1 MTTRHKKLGNGLSR
15 RDFLKA
21 TAGVAGGVA
30 ASSLLPASMVAAQ
43 DSVTLD
49 YWSVA
54 WGGAAEVANSF
65 AEAYQTAGGRPDVQ
79 INFSQFPG
87 DRLPERVLLALL
99 ANGGPHFF
107 NQNDVEWTK
116 YTYTGAADPVPLDI
130 FGVDSYDGLNQ
141 YYKPGI
147 VELMQSASP
156 DGQIR
161 VLNETGTVYAFV
173 YNATAFDDAGIPR
186 PSPTEPM
193 TWDEWGEAAA
203 ELTIWDGDRLVRS
216 GYAARMEAP
225 FWKEAFQNHFTT
237 MVRQAGGDVLSA
249 DGKEATFTSDEA
261 VAGFQHYVDFF
272 KKYKTITPGFVTDPF
287 GDFQAQRIVSLL
299 SFPAFYATMLNRDL
313 PFEVGV
319 APWPVV
325 AGGKRITAGSFAGW
339 IVNPNKPDEERAETW
354 KFLAWMLMN
363 PNDAMGV
370 EVGKYGTAITW
381 PNQWHDDFIA
391 SDDNWRPFYETQQY
405 AVPALL
411 HPRALEVKDQVM
423 SAISNMIIGDDSVA
437 DALAGAKER
446 VDAILAQPGI

>member
-1 MTTRHKKLGNGLSR
+1 MTSRRKNLGNRLSR

-30 ASSLLPASMVAAQ
+30 ASSLLPAAMVAAQ
-43 DSVTLD
+43 DTTTLD

-65 AEAYQTAGGRPDVQ
+65 ADAYQAAGGRPDVQ
-79 INFSQFPG
+79 VNFSQFPG
-87 DRLPERVLLALL
+87 DRLPERILLALL

-116 YTYTGAADPVPLDI
+116 YTHTGAADPLPLDI

-147 VELMQSASP
+147 VDLMQSASP

-173 YNATAFDDAGIPR
+173 YNATAYDDAGIPR

-203 ELTIWDGDRLVRS
+203 ALTIWDGDRLVRS
-216 GYAARMEAP
+216 GYAARMEGP
-225 FWKEAFQNHFTT
+225 YWKEAFQNHFTT
-237 MVRQAGGDVLSA
+237 LVRQAGGDVLSA
-249 DGKEATFTSDEA
+249 DGTEATFASEEA

-287 GDFQAQRIVSLL
+287 GDFQAGRIVSLL

-423 SAISNMIIGDDSVA
+423 SAISNMIIGDASVA
-437 DALAGAKER
+437 DALAAAKAN

>member
-1 MTTRHKKLGNGLSR
+1 MTPRKKDLGHRLSR
-15 RDFLKA
+15 RQFLKA
-21 TAGVAGGVA
+21 TAGITGGLA
-30 ASSLLPASMVAAQ
+30 ASSLLPASLVAAQ
-43 DSVTLD
+43 DTVTLD

-65 AEAYQTAGGRPDVQ
+65 AEAYQTAGGRSDVTV
-79 INFSQFPG
+79 NFSQFPG
-87 DRLPERVLLALL
+87 DRLPERILLALL

-116 YTYTGAADPVPLDI
+116 YTYTGAADPLPLDI
-130 FGVDSYDGLNQ
+130 FGVDSYEGLNQ

-161 VLNETGTVYAFV
+161 VMNETGTVYAFV
-173 YNATAFDDAGIPR
+173 YNATAFDDAGVPR

-193 TWDEWGEAAA
+193 SWEEWGEAAA
-203 ELTIWDGDRLVRS
+203 ELSIWEGDRLVRS

-237 MVRQAGGDVLSA
+237 LVRQAGGDVLSA
-249 DGKEATFTSDEA
+249 DGSEAIFTSDEA

-272 KKYKTITPGFVTDPF
+272 KKYKSITPGFVTNPF
-287 GDFQAQRIVSLL
+287 GDFEAGRIVSLL
-299 SFPAFYATMLNRDL
+299 SFPAFYATMKNKDL

-325 AGGKRITAGSFAGW
+325 AGGNRITAGSFAGW

-354 KFLAWMLMN
+354 EFLAWMLKN

-423 SAISNMIIGDDSVA
+423 SAISTMILEDVSVA
-437 DALAGAKER
+437 DALAGAKEK